1 MGEFHAQVLSDC
13 DGVDSVVVTDVDNH
27 RAAAVAS
34 SVGGDVATNLDSMI
48 EGGVDAIAIAA
59 PTPMHAELIIR
70 GIDAGLPVFCEK
82 PIALDIESTN
92 KVVDRVRELDATV
105 MIGFNRRFD
114 PGFRAVHDVVV
125 AGEVGRVHVARLGT
139 HDPAPP
145 PLDYLRSSGGLFRDM
160 HIHDFD
166 AARFVTG
173 LEVEAVYAAGSV
185 LIDHEIGEIGDVDT
199 TSIVLHFAGGALGT
213 ITGCR
218 SNPPGYD
225 VRVEV
230 YGERDAVTAGLDG
243 RTPMRSLEPA
253 GALSGGKGWD
263 FFVDRFD
270 QAYRLQMNAF
280 VELARNGGESP
291 CTVYDGREALLIAM
305 AAEKSLAERR
315 VVPLGE
321 VRSDVVAA

>member
-13 DGVDSVVVTDVDNH
+13 DGVEQVVVTDIDND
-27 RAAAVAS
+27 RAAS
-34 SVGGDVATNLDSMI
+34 VATQVNGVAAESLDAMI
-48 EGGVDAIAIAA
+48 EDGVDALVIAA

-70 GIDAGLPVFCEK
+70 GIEAGLPVFCEK

-92 KVVDRVRELDATV
+92 MVVDRVRELDATV

-114 PGFRAVHDVVV
+114 PGFRAVHDAVA
-125 AGEVGRVHVARLGT
+125 AGEIGRVHVARLGT

-145 PLDYLRSSGGLFRDM
+145 PLDYLKISGGLFRDM

-173 LEVEAVYAAGSV
+173 LEVEAVYATGSV

-199 TSIVLHFAGGALGT
+199 TSIVLHFAGGALAA

-230 YGERDAVTAGLDG
+230 YGEHDAVTAGLDT
-243 RTPMRSLEPA
+243 RTPMRSLEQG
-253 GALSGGKGWD
+253 GALKGGQGWD

-270 QAYRLQMNAF
+270 RAYRDQMEAF
-280 VELARNGGESP
+280 VQLVSGTGENP
-291 CTVYDGREALLIAM
+291 CTVNDGREALLIAM
-305 AAEKSLAERR
+305 AAERSHRERR
-315 VVPLGE
+315 VVSLAE
-321 VRSDVVAA
+321 IRSDVVAA